1 MEWEEL
7 RHKSNRALSRTI
19 WAIIIIVILV
29 IAMTAAVYS
38 YIAIK
43 PTKQISITATTL
55 ETTQGTSIT
64 FTLLNL
70 ASNGKATIYFGD
82 GQSATGLTASS
93 SSTTY
98 TYANPGTYLVTAQ
111 ETDGSSVVSSTNSNM
126 KTVLISPSVSA
137 ANAPLISVPVI
148 SLNSTLNPGEPVVSV
163 NSPVY
168 FSGGYL
174 EAPTGTNIV
183 ISEYIWDFGNGVNQT
198 VTANSNTMDPNV
210 NPVNVTYTQTGLYA
224 VSLTLV
230 TENTATSQTYSTTV
244 EHTVAVSSSAQP
256 YAVYVYAGKLA
267 SPGVINV
274 AEMVAAGPY
283 SFDPQLDYE
292 SVGYEVILNT
302 MATLL
307 VYDGSSTTTFLP
319 MLAASIPTVGN
330 GINTADTVYTFTI
343 RSGLKFSNGDPIT
356 AYDVYY
362 SMVRNMLF
370 EGGTPGT
377 PDWILSQYLVPGA
390 SIGVSLMKNS
400 TDTTDFNAIMNAV
413 TYSASANTVTF
424 DLITPT
430 TPQIFFTALADSLG
444 SGVLDASWLQN
455 VGAGITFTEAG
466 FYNYQSQAN
475 EGSYNTQVQFSPVTS
490 GPYEIESYV
499 PGQSIVLA
507 PNTGFKG
514 VPGIPAVTNKI
525 SIQWVKDAETAYL
538 LYTSGSADIVTALPT
553 TYMPLIKGQVG
564 AGTSSLYAFPTLA
577 CAFFVFNENIA
588 ENLMHSAFGSSYSVP
603 ADYFANELVREAF
616 CYAFDYTNYIDEIL
630 GNNVYGENFGT
641 AYAGAII
648 NGLPYYVPES
658 QLQNVPTYDLTQAT
672 SLMQQS
678 GQYSTKVS
686 IPFIVGSGDTVNYA
700 AAEMLAAALNKM
712 DPNIVMT
719 VIYQPF
725 SSEVGYT
732 VPGANPM
739 PIYSLAWISDY
750 PAAADNVNALYLQGG
765 TYPSGDGLTV
775 SYLNS
780 AGFTAEAT
788 QYSQLNTVLQQANA
802 ATSASTAGPLYKQA
816 EQDGI
821 NMYLYI
827 YTVDE
832 NAFWIVKPYMTGY
845 NGIQSEENPLIGGAL
860 DSTYYWWVKG

>member
-1 MEWEEL
+1 M
-7 RHKSNRALSRTI
+7 SNKALSRAI

-29 IAMTAAVYS
+29 VAIAAGVYF
-38 YIAIK
+38 YTTTK
-43 PTKQISITATTL
+43 PTKAISITATTL
-55 ETTQGTSIT
+55 EATQGTSVT

-70 ASNGKATIYFGD
+70 ASNGKATLYFGD
-82 GQSATGLTASS
+82 GQSATGLTSGSS
-93 SSTTY
+93 SASH

-111 ETDGSSVVSSTNSNM
+111 ETVGSSVVSSTNSAM
-126 KTVLISPSVSA
+126 KTILITPSVSA

-148 SLNSTLNPGEPVVSV
+148 SLNSTLNPSEPVVST
-163 NSPVY
+163 NTAVY

-174 EAPTGTNIV
+174 EAPTGTSIT
-183 ISEYIWDFGNGVNQT
+183 ISEYIWSFANGANQT
-198 VTANSNTMDPNV
+198 VTANTNTLDPNV
-210 NPVNVTYTQTGLYA
+210 NPVKATYTQTGLYP

-256 YAVYVYAGKLA
+256 YAVYVYAGKIA

-330 GINTADTVYTFTI
+330 GINAADTVYTFTI

-362 SMVRNMLF
+362 SMIRNMLF

-390 SIGVSLMKNS
+390 SIGVSLMKS
-400 TDTTDFNAIMNAV
+400 ATDTTDYNAITHAV
-413 TYSASANTVTF
+413 SSSGNTVTF
-424 DLITPT
+424 NLVTAT

-444 SGVLDASWLQN
+444 SGVMDASWLQS
-455 VGAGITFTEAG
+455 VGAGITFTAAG
-466 FYNYQSQAN
+466 FYSYQSQAN
-475 EGSYNTQVQFSPVTS
+475 EGSYNTKVQFSPVTS

-507 PNTGFKG
+507 PNPGFTG
-514 VPGIPAVTNKI
+514 VPGIPAMTDKVSI
-525 SIQWVKDAETAYL
+525 SWVKDAETAYL

-553 TYMPLIKGQVG
+553 TYMPLIKGQVA

-577 CAFFVFNENIA
+577 CAFYVFNENTNVA
-588 ENLMHSAFGSSYSVP
+588 LMKSTFGSAYNVP
-603 ADYFANELVREAF
+603 ANYFANTLVREAF
-616 CYAFDYTNYIDEIL
+616 TYAFNYTNYIDEIL
-630 GNNVYGENFGT
+630 GNSVYGENFGT
-641 AYAGAII
+641 SYAGAII
-648 NGLPYYVPES
+648 NGLPYYVPET
-658 QLQNVPTYDLTQAT
+658 QLANVPTFDLTQAT

-700 AAEMLAAALNKM
+700 AAEMLAASLSKM
-712 DPNIVMT
+712 DPNISMT
-719 VIYQPF
+719 PIYQPF
-725 SSEVGYT
+725 MTEVGYT
-732 VPGANPM
+732 VPGENPM

-750 PAAADNVNALYLQGG
+750 PAAADNMNALYLQGG
-765 TYPSGDGLTV
+765 TYPSGNGLTV

-780 AGFTAEAT
+780 TGFPTEAT
-788 QYSQLNTVLQQANA
+788 QYSQLNTVLTQANA
-802 ATSASTAGPLYKQA
+802 ATNPTTAGPLYKQA
-816 EQDGI
+816 EQDAI
-821 NMYLYI
+821 NLYLYI

-832 NAFWIVKPYMTGY
+832 NAFWTVKPYMTGY
-845 NGIQSEENPLIGGAL
+845 NGIQSQENPLIGGAL

>member
-1 MEWEEL
+1 MS
-7 RHKSNRALSRTI
+7 KRALSRTI
-19 WAIIIIVILV
+19 WAIILVVIIVVAIV
-29 IAMTAAVYS
+29 AGVSIAS
-38 YIAIK
+38 IK
-43 PTKQISITATTL
+43 PTKGISITTTTQA
-55 ETTQGTSIT
+55 TTQGTAIT
-64 FTLLNL
+64 FTVLNL
-70 ASNGKATIYFGD
+70 ASNGKATLYFGD
-82 GQSATGLTASS
+82 GQSASGITSS
-93 SSTTY
+93 SSSVSH
-98 TYANPGTYLVTAQ
+98 TYANAGTYLVTAQ
-111 ETDGSSVVSSTNSNM
+111 EVVGSSVVSSTNNAM
-126 KTVLISPSVSA
+126 QTIQVTPSVSA
-137 ANAPLISVPVI
+137 SNAALISIPVI
-148 SLNSTLNPGEPVVSV
+148 SMNSTLNPNEPVVSA
-163 NSPVY
+163 NSPAY
-168 FSGGYL
+168 FHAGFL
-174 EAPTGTNIV
+174 ETPTGTNIV
-183 ISEYIWDFGNGVNQT
+183 ISQYVWNFGNGANQT
-198 VTANSNTMDPNV
+198 VPASSTSMDPTV
-210 NPVNVTYTQTGLYA
+210 NPVSATYTQTGLVA

-244 EHTVAVSSSAQP
+244 ERTVAVSSSSQP
-256 YAVYVYAGKLA
+256 YTVFVYAGKIS
-267 SPGVINV
+267 SPGVVNV

-302 MATLL
+302 MGTLL

-319 MLAASIPTVGN
+319 MLAASIPTVAN
-330 GINTADTVYTFTI
+330 GGVNSADTQYTFTI
-343 RSGLKFSNGDPIT
+343 RSDLKFSNGDPIT

-362 SMVRNMLF
+362 SMIRNMLF

-377 PDWILSQYLVPGA
+377 PDWILAQYLVSGA
-390 SIGVSLMKNS
+390 SIGVSLMKS
-400 TDTTDFNAIMNAV
+400 ATDTTDFNAITHAV
-413 TYSASANTVTF
+413 SSSGNTVTF
-424 DLITPT
+424 NLVTPT

-444 SGVLDASWLQN
+444 SGILDASWLQS
-455 VGAGITFTEAG
+455 VGAGITFTAAG

-490 GPYEIESYV
+490 GPYEIQSYV

-507 PNTGFKG
+507 PNPGFTG
-514 VPGIPAVTNKI
+514 VPGIPAVTDKI

-538 LYTSGSADIVTALPT
+538 LYTSGAADIVTALPT
-553 TYMPLIKGQVG
+553 TYMPLIKNQVA

-577 CAFFVFNENIA
+577 CGFYIFNENTNV
-588 ENLMHSAFGSSYSVP
+588 NLMHSTFGSSYNVP
-603 ADYFANELVREAF
+603 ANYFANTLVREAF
-616 CYAFDYTNYIDEIL
+616 TYAFNYTNYIDEIL
-630 GNNVYGENFGT
+630 GNNVYGENFGS

-648 NGLPYYVPES
+648 NGLPYYVPEA

-678 GQYSTKVS
+678 GQYSTKVN

-700 AAEMLAAALNKM
+700 AAQMLAAALSKM
-712 DPNIVMT
+712 DPNISMT
-719 VIYQPF
+719 PIYQPF
-725 SSEVGYT
+725 MTEVGYT

-780 AGFTAEAT
+780 TGYTTEAT
-788 QYSQLNTVLQQANA
+788 QYQALNTVLQQANA
-802 ATSASTAGPLYKQA
+802 ATSPTVAGPLYKQA
-816 EQDGI
+816 EQDAI
-821 NMYLYI
+821 NLYLYI

-845 NGIQSEENPLIGGAL
+845 NGMQSQENPLIGGAL

>member
-1 MEWEEL
+1 M
-7 RHKSNRALSRTI
+7 SNKALSRAI

-29 IAMTAAVYS
+29 VAIAAGVYF
-38 YIAIK
+38 YTTTK
-43 PTKQISITATTL
+43 PTKAISITATTL
-55 ETTQGTSIT
+55 ETTQGMSIT

-82 GQSATGLTASS
+82 GQSATGLTSS
-93 SSTTY
+93 SASASH
-98 TYANPGTYLVTAQ
+98 TYADPGTYLVTAQ
-111 ETDGSSVVSSTNSNM
+111 ETVGGSVVSSTNSAM
-126 KTVLISPSVSA
+126 KTILITPSVSA
-137 ANAPLISVPVI
+137 SNAPLISVPVI
-148 SLNSTLNPGEPVVSV
+148 SLNATLNPSEPVVSADAA
-163 NSPVY
+163 VY
-168 FSGGYL
+168 LSGGYL

-183 ISEYIWDFGNGVNQT
+183 ISEYIWDFANGANQT

-210 NPVNVTYTQTGLYA
+210 NPVNTTYAQTGLYP

-244 EHTVAVSSSAQP
+244 EHTVAVGSSAQP
-256 YAVYVYAGKLA
+256 YAVYVYAGKVA

-283 SFDPQLDYE
+283 SFDPQIDYE

-302 MATLL
+302 FATLL

-319 MLAASIPTVGN
+319 MLASAIPSTSN
-330 GINTADTVYTFTI
+330 GGVNSADTVYTFTI
-343 RSGLKFSNGDPIT
+343 RSGMKFSNGDPIT

-362 SMVRNMLF
+362 STIRNMLF

-400 TDTTDFNAIMNAV
+400 TDTGDFNAITHAV
-413 TYSASANTVTF
+413 GYSSSANTVTF
-424 DLITPT
+424 NLITPT

-444 SGVLDASWLQN
+444 SGVSDASWLGT
-455 VGAGITFTEAG
+455 VGASITFTPAG
-466 FYNYQSQAN
+466 FYSYQSQAN

-507 PNTGFKG
+507 PNPGFPG
-514 VPGIPAVTNKI
+514 VPGIPAMTDKVSI
-525 SIQWVKDAETAYL
+525 SWVKDAETAYL

-553 TYMPLIKGQVG
+553 TYMPLIKDQVA
-564 AGTSSLYAFPTLA
+564 AGTSSLYSFPTLA
-577 CAFFVFNENIA
+577 CAFYVFNENVA
-588 ENLMHSAFGSSYSVP
+588 ESLMHSTFGSSYSVP
-603 ADYFANELVREAF
+603 ANYFANPLVREAF
-616 CYAFDYTNYIDEIL
+616 TYAFNYTNYIDEIL
-630 GNNVYGENFGT
+630 GNDVYGENFGS

-648 NGLPYYVPES
+648 NGLPYYVPSS
-658 QLQNVPTYDLTQAT
+658 QLANVPSFNLTYATQ
-672 SLMQQS
+672 LMQQS
-678 GQYSTKVS
+678 GQYSTKVN
-686 IPFIVGSGDTVNYA
+686 IPFVVGSGDTVNYA
-700 AAEMLAAALNKM
+700 AAEMLAAALSKM
-712 DPNIVMT
+712 DPNISMT
-719 VIYQPF
+719 PIYEPF
-725 SSEVGYT
+725 STEVGDT

-750 PAAADNVNALYLQGG
+750 PAAADNMNALYLQGG
-765 TYPSGDGLTV
+765 TYPSGNGLTV

-780 AGFTAEAT
+780 TGYPTEAA
-788 QYSQLNTVLQQANA
+788 QYAQLNTVLTQANA
-802 ATSASTAGPLYKQA
+802 ATNPTVAGPLYKQA
-816 EQDGI
+816 EQDAI
-821 NMYLYI
+821 NLYLYI

-832 NAFWIVKPYMTGY
+832 NAFWTVKPYMTGY
-845 NGIQSEENPLIGGAL
+845 NGIQSQENPLIGGAL

>member
-1 MEWEEL
+1 M
-7 RHKSNRALSRTI
+7 SNKALSRAI
-19 WAIIIIVILV
+19 WAIIVIVILV
-29 IAMTAAVYS
+29 VAIAAGVY
-38 YIAIK
+38 YYTTTTV
-43 PTKQISITATTL
+43 TKQISITATTL
-55 ETTQGTSIT
+55 EATQGTSIT

-82 GQSATGLTASS
+82 GQSATGLTSGSS
-93 SSTTY
+93 SATHS
-98 TYANPGTYLVTAQ
+98 YANAGTYLVTAQ
-111 ETDGSSVVSSTNSNM
+111 ETVGSSIVSSTNGAM
-126 KTVLISPSVSA
+126 KTILITPSVSA

-148 SLNSTLNPGEPVVSV
+148 SLNATLNPSEPVVSA
-163 NSPVY
+163 NTAVY

-174 EAPTGTNIV
+174 EAPTGTNMV
-183 ISEYIWDFGNGVNQT
+183 ISEYMWSFANGANQT
-198 VTANSNTMDPNV
+198 VAANIATLDPNV
-210 NPVNVTYTQTGLYA
+210 NPVNTTYTQTGLYP

-230 TENTATSQTYSTTV
+230 TENTATSQTYSTTI
-244 EHTVAVSSSAQP
+244 EHTVAVSSSSQP
-256 YAVYVYAGKLA
+256 YTVYVYAGKIA

-302 MATLL
+302 MGTLL

-330 GINTADTVYTFTI
+330 GVNAADTVYTFTI
-343 RSGLKFSNGDPIT
+343 RSGMKFSNGDPIT

-362 SMVRNMLF
+362 SMIRNMLF

-400 TDTTDFNAIMNAV
+400 TDTNDFNAIMHAV
-413 TYSASANTVTF
+413 SYTTTTVTF
-424 DLITPT
+424 NLVTPT

-444 SGVLDASWLQN
+444 CSVLDASWLGN
-455 VGAGITFTEAG
+455 VGAGITFTTAG
-466 FYNYQSQAN
+466 FYSYQSQAN
-475 EGSYNTQVQFSPVTS
+475 EGSYNTKVQFSPVTS

-507 PNTGFKG
+507 PNTGFTG
-514 VPGIPAVTNKI
+514 VPGIPTPTDKI
-525 SIQWVKDAETAYL
+525 SISWVKDAETAYL

-553 TYMPLIKGQVG
+553 TYMPLIKSMVA

-588 ENLMHSAFGSSYSVP
+588 ENLMHSTFGSGYSVP
-603 ADYFANELVREAF
+603 SNYFANLDVREAF
-616 CYAFDYTNYIDEIL
+616 CYAFNYTNYIDEIL

-641 AYAGAII
+641 TYAGAII

-658 QLQNVPTYDLTQAT
+658 QLANVPNYDLTYAT
-672 SLMQQS
+672 QLMQQS
-678 GQYSTKVS
+678 GQYNTKVS
-686 IPFIVGSGDTVNYA
+686 IPIIVGTSDTVNYA
-700 AAEMLAAALNKM
+700 AAEMLAAAVNKM
-712 DPNIVMT
+712 DPNISMT
-719 VIYQPF
+719 PIYEPF
-725 SSEVGYT
+725 STEVGFT
-732 VPGANPM
+732 VPGADPM

-750 PAAADNVNALYLQGG
+750 PAAADNMNALYLQGG

-780 AGFTAEAT
+780 TGYSTEAT
-788 QYSQLNTVLQQANA
+788 EYSQLNTVLTQANA
-802 ATSASTAGPLYKQA
+802 ATSASVAGPLYKQA
-816 EQDGI
+816 EQDAI

-832 NAFWIVKPYMTGY
+832 NAFWMVKPYMTGY
-845 NGIQSEENPLIGGAL
+845 SGIQSQENPLIGGAL